1 MNLNSVKEN
10 GGLLKSVFIAY
21 FILVLH
27 VLLLAGI
34 GLLILFF
41 RGVVN
46 YMLWIFLGSSALII
60 FSMYRFYRKMKNEGK
75 TLREMMNSPVFRGRE
90 VELSFLGGLAS
101 LRVGKPEQPLL
112 EHHAGYAGET
122 RRLEDP
128 ESVRLKELNELV
140 RLLENDLITLDEYNQ
155 AKKQIFSPD
164 GSF

>member
-10 GGLLKSVFIAY
+10 GGLIKSVFIAY
-21 FILVLH
+21 FILILH

-34 GLLILFF
+34 GLLVLFF
-41 RGVVN
+41 SGVVN
-46 YMLWIFLGSSALII
+46 YMLWIFLGGAVLIV
-60 FSMYRFYRKMKNEGK
+60 FSMYRFYKKMKNEGK

-101 LRVGKPEQPLL
+101 LKVGKPEQPLL
-112 EHHAGYAGET
+112 EHYPGET

-140 RLLENDLITLDEYNQ
+140 RLLENDLITLEEYNQ
-155 AKKQIFSPD
+155 AKKQIFGRN